1 MAEVTVK
8 QLAGVVGTSVE
19 RLLDQIKEA
28 GLKASGADAV
38 ISDQDK
44 LQLLDYLR
52 GQHGK
57 TAAGG
62 EERGKKITL
71 KRKSVSELK
80 TGSGPGR
87 GRTVAIEVRK
97 KRIIAKPGDVEE
109 VVKPPEASVKPKELE
124 DLEKLRAD
132 QAQRKL
138 ERDQEQERIR
148 ARAELRKQ
156 ESEKQAARIA
166 EAKAPAAVED
176 EAEPETPVKAESEK
190 PRAKKSAG
198 EMATP
203 DVVQAEDAR
212 RDKGGKKPPRH
223 EKTLHGRTELHVST
237 DKSGKRKKKKGKYQ
251 SRRVVAETRHGF
263 AMPVE
268 PVQHEV
274 NIPETITVDELAR
287 RMSMKVGDLIKALMK
302 MGVMATINQVVDQ
315 DTATLVVEELG
326 HKVVTINED
335 DRERELLARD
345 MTQFEEYA
353 RAPVVTIMGHVDHG
367 KTSLLDHIRTSKIAT
382 GEAGGITQHIGA
394 YHVETDKGMITF
406 LDTPGHA
413 AFTSMRERG
422 ANATDVVI
430 LVVAADDG
438 VMPQTIEAIQHA
450 KAANVPIIVAVNKV
464 DKEDAD
470 PERVKNELG
479 NYAVI
484 SEEWGGENVFVNVSA
499 KTGQGIDD
507 LLDAILLQAE
517 LMELKA
523 HSEGPANGVVLEASL
538 DKGRGVTTTV
548 LVQQGTLKKGDII
561 LAGEEFGRVR
571 AMFDEHGKAVEF
583 ALPSIPVAVIGLSK
597 TPSAGDEVL
606 VVEDERTAREVTD
619 KRRQKARDLRLAG
632 QQQTKLDSIFDQM
645 KAGEVTKLNILLKA
659 DVQGTLE
666 AIREALLKLTADNEE
681 IDVAIV
687 GSGVGG
693 INETDISLAAAS
705 NAIVLGFNVR
715 ADASARTSAAERG
728 VDINYYSVIY
738 ELIDDVK
745 KALVGLLKPEF
756 REQIIGLAKVQ
767 EVFRSQQLG
776 QVAGSLV
783 TEGTIKRSRP
793 IRVLRDNVVIF
804 EGELESLRRY
814 KDDVEEV
821 KSGTECGIAVK
832 NYNDVRPGD
841 QIEVFE
847 RVEVERTL

>member
-8 QLAGVVGTSVE
+8 QLADVVGTPVE

-28 GLKASGADAV
+28 GLTADSAEAL

-57 TAAGG
+57 GAASG
-62 EERGKKITL
+62 EDKPRKITL
-71 KRKSVSELK
+71 KRKSVTELK
-80 TGSGPGR
+80 ASSGAGR

-97 KRIIAKPGDVEE
+97 KRTIVKPGDVTEAPAVEE
-109 VVKPPEASVKPKELE
+109 AVDAAKPKELE
-124 DLEKLRAD
+124 ALEKLRAD
-132 QAQRKL
+132 QAQREL
-138 ERDQEQERIR
+138 ERDQEQEKIR
-148 ARAELRKQ
+148 ARTEKRQQ
-156 ESEKQAARIA
+156 ESDEEQAKAATAKQKA
-166 EAKAPAAVED
+166 EAETEKAKLKKE
-176 EAEPETPVKAESEK
+176 EPKVA
-190 PRAKKSAG
+190 
-198 EMATP
+198 ATP
-203 DVVQAEDAR
+203 DAAQADTAR
-212 RDKGGKKPPRH
+212 RDKAGKKPA
-223 EKTLHGRTELHVST
+223 KYGRSELHVST
-237 DKSGKRKKKKGKYQ
+237 GQSGKRKKKKGKRHAQ
-251 SRRVVAETRHGF
+251 KVVAETRHGF
-263 AMPVE
+263 EKPVDR
-268 PVQHEV
+268 VIHEV
-274 NIPETITVDELAR
+274 NIPDTITVDELAK
-287 RMSMKVGDLIKALMK
+287 RMSMKAAELIKELMK
-302 MGVMATINQVVDQ
+302 MGVMATINQVIDQ
-315 DTATLVVEELG
+315 DTASLVVEELG

-335 DRERELLARD
+335 DRENELLARD
-345 MTQFEEYA
+345 SAEFEEHL

-367 KTSLLDHIRTSKIAT
+367 KTSLLDYIRASKIAT

-422 ANATDVVI
+422 ANATDIVI

-438 VMPQTIEAIQHA
+438 VMPQTIEAVQHA
-450 KAANVPIIVAVNKV
+450 KAAGVTIIVAVNKI
-464 DKEDAD
+464 DKEDSD
-470 PERVKNELG
+470 PERVKTELG
-479 NYAVI
+479 NYEVI
-484 SEEWGGENVFVNVSA
+484 PEAWGGENIFVNVSA
-499 KTGQGIDD
+499 KTGQGVDD
-507 LLDAILLQAE
+507 LLDAISLQSE

-523 HSEGPANGVVLEASL
+523 HSDGPANGIVLEASL

-571 AMFDEHGKAVEF
+571 AMFDEHGQEVEN
-583 ALPSIPVAVIGLSK
+583 AGPSIPVAVIGLSK

-619 KRRQKARDLRLAG
+619 ARRQKARDLRLAG
-632 QQQTKLDSIFDQM
+632 QQQAKLDSIFDRM
-645 KAGEVTKLNILLKA
+645 KAGEVSKLNVLLKA

-666 AIREALLKLTADNEE
+666 AISDALRKLTADNDEV
-681 IDVAIV
+681 DVAIV

-705 NAIVLGFNVR
+705 DAIVLGFNVR
-715 ADASARTSAAERG
+715 ADATARTAAAERG
-728 VDINYYSVIY
+728 VDLNYYSVIY
-738 ELIDDVK
+738 ELIDEVK
-745 KALVGLLKPEF
+745 KALVGMLKPEY
-756 REQIIGLAKVQ
+756 REQITGLATVR

-776 QVAGSLV
+776 QVAGSIV
-783 TEGTIKRSRP
+783 TEGVIRKAQP

-804 EGELESLRRY
+804 EGELESLRRF
-814 KDDVEEV
+814 KDDVQEV

-832 NYNDVRPGD
+832 NYNDVKPGD